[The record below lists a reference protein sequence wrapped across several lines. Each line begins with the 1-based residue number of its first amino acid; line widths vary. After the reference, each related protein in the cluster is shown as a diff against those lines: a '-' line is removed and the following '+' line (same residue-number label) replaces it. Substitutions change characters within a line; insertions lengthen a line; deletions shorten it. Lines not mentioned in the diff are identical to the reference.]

1 MELDDNVCLLHEQ
14 MSPQVNGLS
23 RRCTVSAAGV
33 FNLCFGNGRC
43 SKLYTCLLDADPIYG
58 LRVAG
63 PKIAYAF
70 TLNPIY
76 STFLTFIREHA
87 LAPSFCSTFFP
98 FFTCFD
104 FQSASTPCAYKTID
118 VYAQLHK
125 VLYQL

>member
-1 MELDDNVCLLHEQ
+1 MQLDDNVCLLHEER
-14 MSPQVNGLS
+14 SPQVDELS
-23 RRCTVSAAGV
+23 RQCAAFVTGC
-33 FNLCFGNGRC
+33 FNLCFGDCRC
-43 SKLYTCLLDADPIYG
+43 CKLYTCLLDADPIYG

-63 PKIAYAF
+63 PNIAYAV

-76 STFLTFIREHA
+76 STFLTFVREYA

-125 VLYQL
+125 VLHQL